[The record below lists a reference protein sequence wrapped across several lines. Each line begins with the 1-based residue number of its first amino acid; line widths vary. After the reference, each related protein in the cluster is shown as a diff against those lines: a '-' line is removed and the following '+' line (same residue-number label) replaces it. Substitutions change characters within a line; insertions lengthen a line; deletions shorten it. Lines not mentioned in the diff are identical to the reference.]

1 LSLPNRGRK
10 TSPSL
15 ILLSTSRVR
24 KQTIPLLGAARSD
37 MLRLVSTSDA
47 LVILLRTLP
56 VSDRVDSENDNLR
69 HEYVSIFDQVQ
80 RDIPFARI
88 ALQKEPDAINMW

>member
-1 LSLPNRGRK
+1 
-10 TSPSL
+10 
-15 ILLSTSRVR
+15 
-24 KQTIPLLGAARSD
+24 

>member
-1 LSLPNRGRK
+1 
-10 TSPSL
+10 
-15 ILLSTSRVR
+15 
-24 KQTIPLLGAARSD
+24 

-47 LVILLRTLP
+47 LLSSLP
-56 VSDRVDSENDNLR
+56 PLSVSDRLASENDNLR
-69 HEYVSIFDQVQ
+69 HEYISIFDQVQ

>member
-1 LSLPNRGRK
+1 
-10 TSPSL
+10 
-15 ILLSTSRVR
+15 
-24 KQTIPLLGAARSD
+24 

-47 LVILLRTLP
+47 FVPSPPLVP
-56 VSDRVDSENDNLR
+56 DRLGPENDNLR

>member
-1 LSLPNRGRK
+1 
-10 TSPSL
+10 
-15 ILLSTSRVR
+15 
-24 KQTIPLLGAARSD
+24 

-47 LVILLRTLP
+47 RISSLP
-56 VSDRVDSENDNLR
+56 PPPVPDRLGPENDNLR
-69 HEYVSIFDQVQ
+69 HEYISIFDQVQ